1 MAMKKNKASLSTYQ
15 SEIAIWVWKTALVL
29 IASLSLIIPGLIH
42 VGWLRIPTIPFLDGM
57 ATQPKAKAQSV
68 VPWFADGIAA
78 RPPVAR
84 TVPVNGLPIEGADLE
99 GTAPSLVNP
108 LPVSKAVL
116 HRGEIIFDRYCQPCH
131 GFKGLGDGSATGLG
145 RVPAPPSLH
154 SDTVRS
160 WLDGEIYRVITL
172 GQNTMPSYAKQLDST
187 DRWAAVR
194 FVRVLHRA
202 LLPQPGDLAT
212 SATLQE
218 SVSAPVRGAN
228 P

>member
-1 MAMKKNKASLSTYQ
+1 MDTKNSSADPFAVKSSLAT
-15 SEIAIWVWKTALVL
+15 WVWKVALIL
-29 IASLSLIIPGLIH
+29 GASLSLIIPGLIH
-42 VGWLRIPTIPFLDGM
+42 VGWIRIPTIPFLDGM

-68 VPWFADGIAA
+68 APWFHDGVAP
-78 RPPVAR
+78 RPPVPG
-84 TVPVNGLPIEGADLE
+84 TVPSVGLPISGAALIHS
-99 GTAPSLVNP
+99 APMLANP

-116 HRGEIIFDRYCQPCH
+116 QRGEIVYDRFCQPCH

-154 SDTVRS
+154 SDKLRS
-160 WLDGEIYRVITL
+160 WPDGEIYQVITL

-202 LLPQPGDLAT
+202 LQPHPGDLPT
-212 SATLQE
+212 SETLQGN
-218 SVSAPVRGAN
+218 VSQPDTGAN